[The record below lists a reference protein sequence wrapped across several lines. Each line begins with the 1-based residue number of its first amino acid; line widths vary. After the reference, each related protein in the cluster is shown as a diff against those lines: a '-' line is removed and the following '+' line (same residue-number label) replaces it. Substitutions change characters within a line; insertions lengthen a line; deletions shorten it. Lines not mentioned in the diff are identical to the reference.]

1 MEYAALSGL
10 IFIHSSLSLTLSP
23 TQAHILTYMH
33 MCAYAS
39 THAHASKHTYACIHV
54 FIWARTLCYFDFNC
68 FQTLTDCL
76 SLHVLY
82 SFFYFTVF
90 FIPGNFLHFLVAL
103 KNFPSRLP
111 RLQTFQFAD
120 GPSFLASR
128 TSLPEFRAEAGYE
141 SHSLGVQSPPC
152 LRWELV
158 Y

>member
-1 MEYAALSGL
+1 MLPYQDWFSSTHLY
-10 IFIHSSLSLTLSP
+10 HSLSHPRKHIYSRTCTCAH
-23 TQAHILTYMH
+23 TQARTHTQ
-33 MCAYAS
+33 AS
-39 THAHASKHTYACIHV
+39 THMRAYMFLYEHAHCAILTLIAFKLWQIVSPYTSYTHF
-54 FIWARTLCYFDFNC
+54 FIL
-68 FQTLTDCL
+68 L
-76 SLHVLY
+76 
-82 SFFYFTVF
+82 FFYTRQLSSLPRRF
-90 FIPGNFLHFLVAL
+90 